1 MIYTTTYESPLGKLF
16 LAAENEA
23 LLGLWIQGQKYFPA
37 RLFPEGAGER
47 NPAEKDCGILA
58 QARIWLDQ
66 YFAGARPKPEQLKL
80 APGRASEI
88 LPAGSEFRRQVWKLL
103 LEIPYGGVLTYGEL
117 ARRLAGRRG
126 SSSMSAQAVGGAVGH
141 NPLSIIIPCHRVVG
155 ADGSLTG
162 YAGGLEKK
170 RWLLQLE
177 GYIPGNK

>member
-1 MIYTTTYESPLGKLF
+1 MRHCSACGYRGRNIYGRC
-16 LAAENEA
+16 
-23 LLGLWIQGQKYFPA
+23 W
-37 RLFPEGAGER
+37 

-103 LEIPYGGVLTYGEL
+103 LEIPYGEVLTYGEL

-126 SSSMSAQAVGGAVGH
+126 SSSMSAQAVGVAVSH
-141 NPLSIIIPCHRVVG
+141 NHISLIVPCHRVVG
-155 ADGSLTG
+155 TVGILTG
-162 YAGGLEKK
+162 YAGGIAVKEK
-170 RWLLQLE
+170 LLWME
-177 GYIPGNK
+177 KGAF